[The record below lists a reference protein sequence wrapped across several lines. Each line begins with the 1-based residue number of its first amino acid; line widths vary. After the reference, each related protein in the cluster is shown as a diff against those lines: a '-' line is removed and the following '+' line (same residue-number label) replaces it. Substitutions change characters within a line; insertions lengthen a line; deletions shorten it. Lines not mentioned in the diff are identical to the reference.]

1 MRCQGPGVQVVALVP
16 AAGPVPPPIMVV
28 TPLMSASSTCCG
40 QMKWM
45 WARITSYNVC
55 YTKLLRPAAGG
66 GRPLLRRDHHDR
78 RRHRPRGRN
87 LRHHLHTRP
96 LEHGAHAAGGGVITS
111 YSIHYTKLYEINW
124 KTKGVAWTFHGTLT
138 GQEAIQANK
147 DIYGDPRFDD
157 LRYQV
162 VDISKV
168 ERFDIPDEDM
178 EATAAMDEAATITSP
193 RLAVAVI
200 ATEEE
205 AVAVAESYK
214 FV

>member
-1 MRCQGPGVQVVALVP
+1 MPYR
-16 AAGPVPPPIMVV
+16 
-28 TPLMSASSTCCG
+28 
-40 QMKWM
+40 
-45 WARITSYNVC
+45 
-55 YTKLLRPAAGG
+55 
-66 GRPLLRRDHHDR
+66 
-78 RRHRPRGRN
+78 
-87 LRHHLHTRP
+87 
-96 LEHGAHAAGGGVITS
+96 
-111 YSIHYTKLYEINW
+111 INW

-214 FV
+214 SAMSETTWEVEVFNCLEDAAEWIRDSCELTREEMEEISSNGRPRKETPLP